1 MSMIGRRSN
10 VEIIGDILRLG
21 KSGKTAIM
29 YDADL
34 SYYQL
39 QKYLQFLT
47 DRGFLEQLPATTP
60 NNKSF
65 NPTDKGEQLL
75 GQIDKVIDFLSP
87 NEGGKSEIDTRT

>member
-47 DRGFLEQLPATTP
+47 GRGFLEQVPAP
-60 NNKSF
+60 APNKSF

-75 GQIDKVIDFLSP
+75 GQIDKVMGLLDP
-87 NEGGKSEIDTRT
+87 KSTSESRDDTRV